1 MEMEQ
6 RVVDRRVSL
15 PVGKVKFDA
24 HPSRISNGHA
34 NQFSRVLDNLKKY
47 GLAILFTGF
56 SALQGPWILRLS
68 AGAAEF
74 AAKHDVDGAFE
85 LFRSSDLHPGAHP
98 RNSHLSREQG
108 QGCPRIPAFLRGN
121 ARD

>member
-34 NQFSRVLDNLKKY
+34 NQFSRVLDNLKKH
-47 GLAILFTGF
+47 GFAILFAGF
-56 SALQGPWILRLS
+56 PALRGTWILRLS

-85 LFRSSDLHPGAHP
+85 LLRSGDLHPGAHT
-98 RNSHLSREQG
+98 RNSHLRSEERRVGKECRSRWS
-108 QGCPRIPAFLRGN
+108 
-121 ARD
+121 

>member
-47 GLAILFTGF
+47 RFAILFTGF
-56 SALQGPWILRLS
+56 PALRGTWILRWS

-74 AAKHDVDGAFE
+74 AAKHDVDGAFR
-85 LFRSSDLHPGAHP
+85 LVRSSDLHRGAQP
-98 RNSHLSREQG
+98 RNSRLPGEQG
-108 QGCPRIPAFLRGN
+108 LR
-121 ARD
+121 RPPFR